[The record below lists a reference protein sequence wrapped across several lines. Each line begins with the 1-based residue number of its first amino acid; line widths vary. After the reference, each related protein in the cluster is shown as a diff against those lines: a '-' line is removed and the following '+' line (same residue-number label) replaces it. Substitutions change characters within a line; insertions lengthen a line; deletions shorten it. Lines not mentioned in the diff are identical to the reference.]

1 MSATTIEWLVVG
13 IFFVCLFAI
22 SLAEGGWLSRFN
34 QIPFGKAFAYAFATN
49 TFAITIGF
57 FVSFVIM
64 AVIMMLA
71 FGGSL
76 QGLSDYD
83 WRLLTAVIV
92 AFLFPI
98 LLLTLAKRLALRIFK
113 MHSVASPWLYSS
125 AASVVFLVLV
135 IAIPTAFVYV
145 VPFSGGKGVPPKV
158 ETPAAPQV

>member
-22 SLAEGGWLSRFN
+22 SLAEGGWLNKFN
-34 QIPFGKAFAYAFATN
+34 QVPFGKAFAYAFATN

-83 WRLLTAVIV
+83 WRLITAILV

-98 LLLTLAKRLALRIFK
+98 VLLILAKRLALSIFK
-113 MHSVASPWLYSS
+113 MRSVTSPWLYSS

-135 IAIPTAFVYV
+135 IAIPTLFAYV
-145 VPFSGGKGVPPKV
+145 APFSGGKGVQPKV
-158 ETPAAPQV
+158 ESPPVPQV

>member
-1 MSATTIEWLVVG
+1 MSATTLEWLVVG
-13 IFFVCLFAI
+13 IFFACLFAI
-22 SLAEGGWLSRFN
+22 SLAEGGWLAKFN
-34 QIPFGKAFAYAFATN
+34 KVPFGKAFAFAFSTN

-83 WRLLTAVIV
+83 WRLITAVL
-92 AFLFPI
+92 AALLFPI
-98 LLLTLAKRLALRIFK
+98 VLLILAKRLALRIFK
-113 MHSVASPWLYSS
+113 MESVTSPWIYSS

-135 IAIPTAFVYV
+135 MAVPTAFIYV
-145 VPFSGGKGVPPKV
+145 APFSGGKGVPPKA
-158 ETPAAPQV
+158 ETFGVPQV

>member
-1 MSATTIEWLVVG
+1 MSATTIEWLFVG
-13 IFFVCLFAI
+13 IFFACLFAI

-34 QIPFGKAFAYAFATN
+34 QVPFGKAFAYAFATN

-64 AVIMMLA
+64 AVLLMLA

-83 WRLLTAVIV
+83 WRLVTAVLV
-92 AFLFPI
+92 ASLFPI
-98 LLLTLAKRLALRIFK
+98 LLLILAKRLALRIFK
-113 MHSVASPWLYSS
+113 MQSVTSPWLYSS

-145 VPFSGGKGVPPKV
+145 APFSGGKGVPPKV
-158 ETPAAPQV
+158 GAPAVPQV

>member
-22 SLAEGGWLSRFN
+22 SLAEGGWLNKFN
-34 QIPFGKAFAYAFATN
+34 QVPFGKAFAYAFATN

-83 WRLLTAVIV
+83 WRLVTAVL
-92 AFLFPI
+92 AALLFPI
-98 LLLTLAKRLALRIFK
+98 VLLILAKRLALRIFK
-113 MHSVASPWLYSS
+113 MESVTSPWIYSS

-135 IAIPTAFVYV
+135 MAVPTAFVYV
-145 VPFSGGKGVPPKV
+145 APFSGGKGDPPKA
-158 ETPAAPQV
+158 ETFGVPQV